1 MRHYNLA
8 LVLVLFSALALCQVR
23 AVDIPMIP
31 DFHVIA
37 DLPKDMVAGSTYQTS
52 FTFVKPNH
60 KQAELDIVIEI
71 TEKRSIIGFEEF
83 HVEGKLD
90 TWTAHPRGHETV
102 EIHFT
107 ETSGGVF
114 QLEHLTEEVSFNYVT
129 LRISSAPNL
138 MPGTYSFTLTV
149 TLQY

>member
-1 MRHYNLA
+1 MG
-8 LVLVLFSALALCQVR
+8 VLVFAHDACMQ
-23 AVDIPMIP
+23 
-31 DFHVIA
+31 
-37 DLPKDMVAGSTYQTS
+37 
-52 FTFVKPNH
+52 
-60 KQAELDIVIEI
+60 I
-71 TEKRSIIGFEEF
+71 TEKQSIIGFEEF
-83 HVEGKLD
+83 HIEGKLD

-102 EIHFT
+102 EMDFT

-129 LRISSAPNL
+129 LRISSTPNL

>member
-1 MRHYNLA
+1 MHQFLYNIAHSEEFMRAPSNVKKRMG
-8 LVLVLFSALALCQVR
+8 VLVFAHDACMQ
-23 AVDIPMIP
+23 
-31 DFHVIA
+31 
-37 DLPKDMVAGSTYQTS
+37 
-52 FTFVKPNH
+52 
-60 KQAELDIVIEI
+60 I
-71 TEKRSIIGFEEF
+71 TEKQSIICFEEF
-83 HVEGKLD
+83 HIEGKLD

-102 EIHFT
+102 EMGFT

-129 LRISSAPNL
+129 LRISSTPNL